1 MALGQQKQERKTY
14 LSISRGKVV
23 KGTGESKQLFSYVD
37 GTIEGIY
44 TKRTQFGG
52 DMVIRWYINIRDGED
67 LYSLCL
73 PYSSGVFKSIVLSL
87 AAYEELKASTPVRI
101 RPYAGSNGFTKVVVY
116 ADGIKL
122 DWISKQLP
130 PQEIVSVGGRQIK
143 NDTKQ
148 MEYICSLVDTIQARI
163 KKSISK

>member
-14 LSISRGKVV
+14 LSISHGKVV

-37 GTIEGIY
+37 GTIEDIY

-101 RPYAGSNGFTKVVVY
+101 KPYAGSNGFTKVVVY